1 MSMYAL
7 MVNKPQLADAI
18 EKNIAAILK
27 LNDDTLDIYWSA
39 PFKQLQ
45 KAQQKAQRE
54 AETEEECSILES
66 LTEEDLFSIINAL
79 KTAVAFA
86 SEDVKIYKEEI
97 RELTQQNLEGQ
108 RDLAKDAIDR
118 NSNEQDEALRQLKN
132 PMPAEPGSW
141 VRFLADEQP
150 GFLKSIFL
158 WFVPEQSISDAKTE
172 CTTYDDAVND
182 REALTAK
189 IERLETTIDKLETQ
203 LSEFKAKIA
212 SRDSMQRETTELS
225 VESNKL
231 QRAVSA
237 LEKNAKKAFPETK
250 EQIRKPEVSKDND
263 DELQFSMDL

>member
-1 MSMYAL
+1 MSMYGL
-7 MVNKPQLADAI
+7 MVNKPQLAEAI

-39 PFKQLQ
+39 PFNQL
-45 KAQQKAQRE
+45 QKAQRE
-54 AETEEECSILES
+54 AKTEGRSILES

-79 KTAVAFA
+79 KKAVAFA

-97 RELTQQNLEGQ
+97 RELTQQNLEGR
-108 RDLAKDAIDR
+108 RDSTQEAINKNSTDR
-118 NSNEQDEALRQLKN
+118 DEAQRQLKN

-212 SRDSMQRETTELS
+212 SRDSTQRETTELS

-237 LEKNAKKAFPETK
+237 LEKNAKMAFPETK
-250 EQIRKPEVSKDND
+250 EQIREPEVPKDN
-263 DELQFSMDL
+263 DELQFFMDR